1 MTGFGAVSTADGGA
15 GLSGAGFAGTV
26 SSCGIGVGV
35 PRRCAPRG
43 VRVGG
48 TAFFGRGVFVG
59 FAVRV
64 GGVVGPGRA
73 VRVGHGVQ
81 VGSGVGDVGRS
92 GVSVAGG
99 GVGVEDGVQV
109 RVAVWVCVAGG
120 VGVLEAV
127 EVGEFVHV
135 RVGVKVEVGGGVHV
149 RVAVN
154 V

>member
-48 TAFFGRGVFVG
+48 TFFVGRRVFVG

-64 GGVVGPGRA
+64 GGAVGPGGA

-81 VGSGVGDVGRS
+81 VGSGVGEDGWS
-92 GVSVAGG
+92 GVRVAGG
-99 GVGVEDGVQV
+99 GVGVEDGVHVLV
-109 RVAVWVCVAGG
+109 RV
-120 VGVLEAV
+120 
-127 EVGEFVHV
+127 
-135 RVGVKVEVGGGVHV
+135 
-149 RVAVN
+149 
-154 V
+154 